1 MSNPISGSFLLF
13 KMSNF
18 RNMMSSEES
27 EHFMLAWD
35 EFTPV
40 LVKIK
45 YIFHMLLN
53 KIQKIQH
60 LFI

>member
-35 EFTPV
+35 EFAPV